1 MGTSPVDNSFQH
13 LNTIQ
18 NNILGNTKRLASG
31 KKQTADDPAG
41 LAQADR
47 LEVQSRGLSQAL
59 RNADSA
65 RGVIDTAASGTA
77 AAHESISKVK
87 ELTLQFKQAN
97 ATDKEII
104 REQIQSELENIDSI
118 SNQKGPDGRQLLNNT
133 DSLELQVGDE
143 SGDVVFVNG
152 SDISTEGLSLDAFD
166 PEDADALDKL
176 DAAGDTVARAE
187 ARLGTADKR
196 MDFISNNL
204 SNRVQAL
211 ESARSRIEDVDYAQ
225 ELAEKTKLEILSRQ
239 GIAVQ
244 AQANLSAG
252 TLQSILQPRR

>member
-18 NNILGNTKRLASG
+18 NQILGNTKRLASG

-47 LEVQSRGLSQAL
+47 LDVQSRGLSQAL
-59 RNADSA
+59 RNVDSA
-65 RGVIDTAASGTA
+65 RGVIETAASATGEV
-77 AAHESISKVK
+77 HESITKVK

-97 ATDKEII
+97 DTDKEII
-104 REQIQSELENIDSI
+104 REQIQSELENIDRAA
-118 SNQKGPDGRQLLNNT
+118 NQKGPDGKQLLNNNN
-133 DSLELQVGDE
+133 SLEIQAGDE
-143 SGDVVFVNG
+143 SSDVVFVNG
-152 SDISTEGLSLDAFD
+152 ADLTTEGINLEGFD
-166 PEDADALDKL
+166 PADADALDKL
-176 DAAGDTVARAE
+176 DAAGQTVARAE
-187 ARLGTADKR
+187 ARLGTAEKR
-196 MDFISNNL
+196 LDFVSSNVA
-204 SNRVQAL
+204 NRVQAL

-244 AQANLSAG
+244 AQANLNLGA
-252 TLQSILQPRR
+252 LQSILKPR